1 MVNTLTFLEGW
12 VPMSIV
18 SENFQQKNFDII
30 LTSGMQL
37 SQHHTQIIMQPVS
50 FKRYLK
56 GPKGKRIYC
65 MWLAVSK
72 STYISREI
80 AS

>member
-1 MVNTLTFLEGW
+1 MVTTLTFLEGW
-12 VPMSIV
+12 VPMSII
-18 SENFQQKNFDII
+18 SENFKKQNLDII

-37 SQHHTQIIMQPVS
+37 SQHHTQIRMQPVS

-56 GPKGKRIYC
+56 GQKGKTIYC
-65 MWLAVSK
+65 MWLVVSK
-72 STYISREI
+72 STYISREL